1 VTLTP
6 PDGTET
12 PLLAVSKPVIPAPP
26 DDTVSVL
33 VDVNVPVTVLLPV
46 IPAPPDDTVNAPVDD
61 SVPVTATLPVIVA
74 PPDAVTAPEKVTP
87 PPLAIVMRGVPP
99 VERISPRVL
108 GEFIV
113 ELDASADMV
122 VRDTPL
128 LDS

>member
-1 VTLTP
+1 
-6 PDGTET
+6 
-12 PLLAVSKPVIPAPP
+12 
-26 DDTVSVL
+26 
-33 VDVNVPVTVLLPV
+33 VPVTVLLPV
-46 IPAPPDDTVNAPVDD
+46 IVAPPDDTVNVLVDD

-113 ELDASADMV
+113 ELDASADIV
-122 VRDTPL
+122 VRDVPL
-128 LDS
+128 LDSWITPSLTSKAVDGDCVPIPT

>member
-1 VTLTP
+1 
-6 PDGTET
+6 
-12 PLLAVSKPVIPAPP
+12 
-26 DDTVSVL
+26 
-33 VDVNVPVTVLLPV
+33 
-46 IPAPPDDTVNAPVDD
+46 
-61 SVPVTATLPVIVA
+61 
-74 PPDAVTAPEKVTP
+74 VTAPEKVTP

-99 VERISPRVL
+99 VERIRPRVL